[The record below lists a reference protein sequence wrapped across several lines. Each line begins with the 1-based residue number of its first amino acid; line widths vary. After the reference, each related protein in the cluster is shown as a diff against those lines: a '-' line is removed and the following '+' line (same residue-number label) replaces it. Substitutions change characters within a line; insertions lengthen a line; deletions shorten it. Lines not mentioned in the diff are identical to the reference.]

1 MNAMTFKR
9 LPRGWTLLLGFVL
22 VLVVVGLTQ
31 RWRHR
36 IQLYEDDN
44 RSRESILR
52 HVPRG
57 TPMAQARST
66 LESGGFDCELST
78 GLRRGERTGLSAL
91 SCARSDWWGSGRWS
105 VGLWLEGELVED
117 ISVGFGR
124 TWM

>member
-9 LPRGWTLLLGFVL
+9 LPRGWTLLVGFVL

-78 GLRRGERTGLSAL
+78 GLRPANGRASRPFPAHGLTGGAVGAGRLAYGWRGS
-91 SCARSDWWGSGRWS
+91 
-105 VGLWLEGELVED
+105 
-117 ISVGFGR
+117 
-124 TWM
+124 